1 MTARRTAPDAPMWR
15 LAALAA
21 LLVQCAMLYWPT
33 PAGPQSDLPL
43 DKAAHFLAFAVV
55 AALGVRAGIPVRWV
69 AGLLVVQAGASELL
83 QHLLLPDRS
92 GDLFDL
98 AADLLGTAA
107 GLVLGLAWSAR
118 SQRGR
123 NPRGT
128 A

>member
-1 MTARRTAPDAPMWR
+1 MTAKRTAPDTTRWR
-15 LAALAA
+15 LAAFAA

-33 PAGPQSDLPL
+33 PAGPESDLPL

-83 QHLLLPDRS
+83 QHLVLPDRS

-98 AADLLGTAA
+98 AADLLGTAS
-107 GLVLGLAWSAR
+107 GLLLGLAWAR
-118 SQRGR
+118 RGR
-123 NPRGT
+123 HGRGSS
-128 A
+128 